1 MIWFAV
7 VILIVGFFVEVV
19 VPMIDAEFNILL
31 NEFLNEKGV

>member
-19 VPMIDAEFNILL
+19 APMIDAEFNILL
-31 NEFLNEKGV
+31 TEFLNEKEL